1 MKLRG
6 LYALVVTCSIVSVAT
21 AAFPK
26 AKNPKTYPEHGTVL
40 AMHTTER
47 SYTTGVYTDP
57 QGKTHGGN
65 SYTSRRPI
73 YRVETEKLFYELEGS
88 RKEQL
93 PIGAAVDFRIEKDK
107 AYIQRGDK
115 EDKFRVVGVELKP
128 K

>member
-1 MKLRG
+1 MRVRSP
-6 LYALVVTCSIVSVAT
+6 ALV
-21 AAFPK
+21 AAFLMVGVTTALPK

-40 AMHTTER
+40 AMRTTER

-65 SYTSRRPI
+65 SYSARRPV
-73 YRVETEKLFYELEGS
+73 YRIETEKMFYELEGTK
-88 RKEQL
+88 KEQL
-93 PIGAAVDFRIEKDK
+93 PIGGTVDFRIEKDK